1 MNNFSLIDFFVLLL
15 YLIAVALIGSLSG
28 GKQKSSESYFT
39 GDKNVPWW
47 AIAFSIVATET
58 STLTFIGIPGLAYIA
73 NLNFLQV
80 TLGYLIGRIIISF
93 IFLPAYSQ
101 GNLKTAYSMLKTR
114 FGDKTKNFASIAF
127 LFTQVVG
134 GGVRLFA
141 TAIPFAVI
149 LKTFPAFMNY
159 SNIQIYVFSIIL
171 VTAITLVYTFFGVI
185 KGVIWVDVLQMG
197 IYIGG
202 AIITLFIIYQHLP
215 EGLTSISKFAGNVN
229 KFEVINWGFDK
240 GLKGFFKEPYTL
252 FGSLIGGCFLSM
264 ASHGTD
270 QLIVQRLL
278 TAKNLNDSRKAI
290 ITSGIIVILQFAL
303 FLFVG
308 LLLFAFY
315 KGIMPGTEG
324 SLFVKQ
330 DEIFPY
336 FIVHNLPVGI
346 KGLILAGLFAAAMS
360 TLAGSISS
368 LSSSTMLDLYKPY
381 FGKDNNVQKDLFMS
395 RMITIS
401 WGIILSLTAFLF
413 IGILQSVVEMAL
425 GIASITYGGL
435 LGTFIL
441 GALFLKVKQ
450 NAAII
455 GFASG
460 IIFMLLLIFVPMILG
475 NKPIVHWTWYT
486 FLGTSVTVSVGLIV
500 TKFSGSVKSFMKK

>member
-1 MNNFSLIDFFVLLL
+1 MVNFSLIDLLVLVI
-15 YLIAVALIGSLSG
+15 YLTTVALIGSLSG
-28 GKQKSSESYFT
+28 GKQKDSESYFV
-39 GDKNVPWW
+39 GDRNVPWW

-58 STLTFIGIPGLAYIA
+58 STLTFISIPGLAYIS

-93 IFLPAYSQ
+93 IFLPAYAK
-101 GNLKTAYSMLKTR
+101 GNLKTAYSMLETR
-114 FGDKTKNFASIAF
+114 FGDKTKNFASVTF

-149 LKTFPAFMNY
+149 FKTFPAFVNF
-159 SNIQIYVFSIIL
+159 SNIEIYVFSIMI
-171 VTAITLVYTFFGVI
+171 VTAITLVYTFFGGI

-202 AIITLFIIYQHLP
+202 AIMALMIIYKQLP
-215 EGLTSISKFAGNVN
+215 EGLASISKFAGGTN
-229 KFEVINWGFDK
+229 KFEVIHWGFDN

-252 FGSLIGGCFLSM
+252 IGSLLGGTFLSM

-278 TAKNLNDSRKAI
+278 TAKNLKDSRKAI
-290 ITSGIIVILQFAL
+290 ISSGVLVILQFTL

-308 LLLFAFY
+308 LMLFAFY
-315 KGIMPGTEG
+315 RGDMPASEG
-324 SLFVKQ
+324 SLFAKA

-336 FIVHNLPVGI
+336 FIIHSLPVGV

-360 TLAGSISS
+360 TLAGAISS

-381 FGKDNNVQKDLFMS
+381 WGKNNSMKKDLVIS
-395 RMITIS
+395 RVITIS
-401 WGIILSLTAFLF
+401 WGVILTITAFLF
-413 IGILQSVVEMAL
+413 IGLLQSVVELAL

-441 GALFLKVKQ
+441 GALFPKIEQKE
-450 NAAII
+450 AII

-460 IIFMLLLIFVPMILG
+460 ILFMLFMIFFPMAIG
-475 NKPIVHWTWYT
+475 GKPLVHWTWYT
-486 FLGTSVTVSVGLIV
+486 FIGSSVTVLVANI
-500 TKFSGSVKSFMKK
+500 FSRILKK